1 MIGAIFGDIVGSVYE
16 FDNHRSKEFPLF
28 REDCEFTDDSVMTVA
43 VAEALLAHRRED
55 GAEAFKE
62 KLIDSMH
69 KWGHAYPYAGYGC
82 RFGWWLTLYS
92 REPYNSFGNGSAMRV
107 SPVAWYAESL
117 EEAMSL
123 ARASAE
129 VTHNH
134 PEGIKGAEVTAGA
147 IFLAR
152 AGATLEQI
160 RSFVECFYD
169 LDFTMD
175 EIRPTYRFNET
186 CQDTV
191 PQAMEAFLESG
202 SFEDCIRTGVSV
214 GGDTDTLCAIC
225 GAVAEAY
232 YGLTD
237 AEREVALSRLD
248 APLREVAEAFAGR
261 YMGSGEGKR

>member
-117 EEAMSL
+117 EDAMSL
-123 ARASAE
+123 ARASA
-129 VTHNH
+129 
-134 PEGIKGAEVTAGA
+134 
-147 IFLAR
+147 
-152 AGATLEQI
+152 
-160 RSFVECFYD
+160 
-169 LDFTMD
+169 
-175 EIRPTYRFNET
+175 
-186 CQDTV
+186 
-191 PQAMEAFLESG
+191 
-202 SFEDCIRTGVSV
+202 
-214 GGDTDTLCAIC
+214 
-225 GAVAEAY
+225 
-232 YGLTD
+232 
-237 AEREVALSRLD
+237 
-248 APLREVAEAFAGR
+248 
-261 YMGSGEGKR
+261 

>member
-62 KLIDSMH
+62 KLIDAMH
-69 KWGHAYPYAGYGC
+69 KWGHAYPYAGYGG
-82 RFGWWLTLYS
+82 RFGWWLTLSS

-117 EEAMSL
+117 EEAMAL

-152 AGATLEQI
+152 AGATMEQI
-160 RSFVECFYD
+160 KSFAECFYD
-169 LDFTMD
+169 LDFTID
-175 EIRPTYRFNET
+175 GIRPTYRFNET

-191 PQAMEAFLESG
+191 PQAMEAFLESI
-202 SFEDCIRTGVSV
+202 SFEDCIRMGVSV

-237 AEREVALSRLD
+237 TQREAALSRLD
-248 APLREVAEAFAGR
+248 APLREVAEAFAER
-261 YMGSGEGKR
+261 YVWRGEWN